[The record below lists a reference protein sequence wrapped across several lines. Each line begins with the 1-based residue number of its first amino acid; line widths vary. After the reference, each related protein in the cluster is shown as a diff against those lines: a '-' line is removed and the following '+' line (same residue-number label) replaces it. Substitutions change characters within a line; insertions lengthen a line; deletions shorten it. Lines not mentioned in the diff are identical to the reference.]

1 MDKPKSGKFQTMLYL
16 PPSDTKRESGLTS
29 INNLLSFYIEP
40 LGLFD
45 LVLDVQDGF
54 RFRGFDV
61 EYL

>member
-16 PPSDTKRESGLTS
+16 PPSDTKLESGLTS

-45 LVLDVQDGF
+45 LVLDVQD
-54 RFRGFDV
+54 
-61 EYL
+61 